1 MRLHPFD
8 KFKAI
13 IAPFLSDITKKDRE
27 SVLRAMYDLAT
38 EKTRM
43 ERVKVFTVEH
53 VKPLRGMR
61 MKLERRRAHLKNA
74 IKELR
79 AAYKCSPDTLLTVI
93 HNGTEK
99 QIGCDLKHLI
109 SQLEVQHE
117 SLVESERTIALSI
130 HPELRTPS
138 ENKQSVFF
146 AKYVTPLPGTN
157 VTAIDYW
164 FISELESCLS
174 QVGSRTTAAVDE
186 KRTKI
191 IAKTFEAAFAETY
204 STERVKTA
212 RKRLR
217 GRPRL
222 SSPSLPGQK
231 D

>member
-1 MRLHPFD
+1 MDLHPFD

-13 IAPFLSDITKKDRE
+13 IAPFLSDITERDRE
-27 SVLRAMYDLAT
+27 SVLRAIYDLAT
-38 EKTRM
+38 KKKWM
-43 ERVKVFTVEH
+43 ERIKAFTVEQ
-53 VKPLRGMR
+53 VKPLRHLR

-79 AAYKCSPDTLLTVI
+79 VAYKCSPDILATVI
-93 HNGTEK
+93 AAGTEK
-99 QIGCDLKHLI
+99 QIGCDLKQII
-109 SQLEVQHE
+109 SRLEVEHQD
-117 SLVESERTIALSI
+117 LVESERTFALTI
-130 HPELRTPS
+130 PPELRTAS
-138 ENKQSVFF
+138 ENKQSVSSFKF
-146 AKYVTPLPGTN
+146 VTSLPGMN

-174 QVGSRTTAAVDE
+174 QLGSRTTAAVDE

-191 IAKTFEAAFAETY
+191 IAKTFEAAFGETY